1 MTDYA
6 FSAIPML
13 ERPAKPR
20 AAGQTMMIDFGLGL
34 RQQEDI
40 LQLAGAYIDS
50 AKIAVGVARLLPRGT
65 VMRKIDL
72 YRQYQVVPY
81 PGGQFL
87 EYAVLCGKV
96 DEFLAEAR
104 AVGFPAV
111 EVSDNLL
118 SISLVEKQALI
129 AKASAAYGLE
139 VYGEVGKKEGL
150 AVTVSLEDD
159 IRACLE
165 AGSSKVLVEAAEIF
179 GHGRDI
185 SLATEL
191 TAAAPPE
198 KLMFELT
205 GPWIEGTAYSE
216 PDTLARWLMQTFG
229 PNVNI
234 GNVQPESLLR
244 LETARRA
251 LGVNAGGELPDGLSG
266 NATNQDSR

>member
-1 MTDYA
+1 MTNYA

-20 AAGQTMMIDFGLGL
+20 VSGQTMMIDFGLGL

-40 LQLAGAYIDS
+40 LQLASEYIDS
-50 AKIAVGVARLLPRGT
+50 AKVAVGVARLLPREL
-65 VMRKIDL
+65 VERKIDL
-72 YRQYQVVPY
+72 YQQYDVVPY

-87 EYAVLCGKV
+87 EYAVLCDGV
-96 DEFLAEAR
+96 DAFLAEAR
-104 AVGFPAV
+104 SVGFPAI

-118 SISLVEKQALI
+118 SITLEEKRALI
-129 AKASAAYGLE
+129 AKAREAYGLD

-159 IRACLE
+159 IQACLE
-165 AGSSKVLVEAAEIF
+165 AGSSKVLVEAAEVF
-179 GHGRDI
+179 GHGRDKA
-185 SLATEL
+185 LAAQLTE
-191 TAAAPPE
+191 AAPLE

-205 GPWIEGTAYSE
+205 GPWIEGTPYSE

-234 GNVQPESLLR
+234 GNVLPESLLR
-244 LETARRA
+244 VETARRG
-251 LGVNAGGELPDGLSG
+251 LGVNAGGELPSELIDD
-266 NATNQDSR
+266 APR

>member
-1 MTDYA
+1 MIDYA

-13 ERPAKPR
+13 ARPAKPR
-20 AAGQTMMIDFGLGL
+20 VAGQTMMIDFGLGL

-40 LQLAGAYIDS
+40 LQLASEFIDS
-50 AKIAVGVARLLPRGT
+50 AKVAVGVARLLPREL
-65 VMRKIDL
+65 VERKIKL
-72 YRQYQVVPY
+72 YQQYAVVPY

-87 EYAVLCGKV
+87 EYAVLCDKV

-104 AVGFPAV
+104 AVGFPAI

-118 SISLVEKQALI
+118 SITLDEKRTLI
-129 AKASAAYGLE
+129 ARARETYGLE

-159 IRACLE
+159 IQACLE
-165 AGSSKVLVEAAEIF
+165 AGSSKVLIEAAEIF
-179 GHGRDI
+179 GHGRDKT
-185 SLATEL
+185 LAAQLTE
-191 TAAAPPE
+191 AAPLE

-205 GPWIEGTAYSE
+205 GPWIEGTPYSE

-234 GNVQPESLLR
+234 GNVLPESLLR
-244 LETARRA
+244 IETARRG
-251 LGVNAGGELPDGLSG
+251 LGVNAGGELPNGLLGSDT
-266 NATNQDSR
+266 ATER

>member
-40 LQLAGAYIDS
+40 LQLASEYIDS
-50 AKIAVGVARLLPRGT
+50 AKIAVGVARLLQREL

-72 YRQYQVVPY
+72 YKEYDVVPY

-96 DEFLAEAR
+96 DEYLEESR
-104 AVGFPAV
+104 AVGFRAV

-118 SISLVEKQALI
+118 SISLAEKRALI
-129 AKASAAYGLE
+129 TRASADHGLD
-139 VYGEVGKKEGL
+139 VFGEVGKKEGL

-159 IRACLE
+159 IHACLE
-165 AGSSKVLVEAAEIF
+165 AGSSKVLIEAAEIF
-179 GHGRDI
+179 AQGRDR
-185 SLATEL
+185 SAAEQLA
-191 TAAAPPE
+191 AAAPLE

-205 GPWIEGTAYSE
+205 GPWIEGTAYAE
-216 PDTLARWLMQTFG
+216 PDSLARWLMQTFG

-234 GNVQPESLLR
+234 GNVLPDSLLR
-244 LETARRA
+244 LETARRG
-251 LGVNAGGELPDGLSG
+251 LGVNAGGELPGGLLD
-266 NATNQDSR
+266 A

>member
-20 AAGQTMMIDFGLGL
+20 VAGQTMMIDFGLGL

-40 LQLAGAYIDS
+40 LQLASTFIDS
-50 AKIAVGVARLLPRGT
+50 AKIAVGVARLLPRDL
-65 VMRKIDL
+65 VQRKIDL
-72 YRQYQVVPY
+72 YQQYDVVPY

-87 EYAVLCGKV
+87 EYAVLCDGV
-96 DEFLAEAR
+96 DAFLAEAR
-104 AVGFPAV
+104 AVGFPAI

-118 SISLVEKQALI
+118 SITLDEKRALI
-129 AKASAAYGLE
+129 AKAREAYGLD

-165 AGSSKVLVEAAEIF
+165 AGSSKVLIEAAEIF
-179 GHGRDI
+179 GHGRDKA
-185 SLATEL
+185 LAAQLTE
-191 TAAAPPE
+191 AAPLE

-205 GPWIEGTAYSE
+205 GPWIEGTPYSE

-234 GNVQPESLLR
+234 GNVLPESLLR
-244 LETARRA
+244 IETARRS
-251 LGVNAGGELPDGLSG
+251 LGVNAGGELPSGLSDE
-266 NATNQDSR
+266 APRKEA

>member
-20 AAGQTMMIDFGLGL
+20 GTGQTMMIDFGLGL

-40 LQLAGAYIDS
+40 LQLASEYIDS
-50 AKIAVGVARLLPRGT
+50 AKIAVGVARLLPREL
-65 VMRKIDL
+65 VMRKINL
-72 YRQYQVVPY
+72 YKQYNVVPY

-96 DEFLAEAR
+96 DAYFAETG

-118 SISLVEKQALI
+118 SISLDEKRALI
-129 AKASAAYGLE
+129 AKAREVYRLE
-139 VYGEVGKKEGL
+139 VFGEVGKKEGL
-150 AVTVSLEDD
+150 AVTVSLEED

-165 AGSSKVLVEAAEIF
+165 AGSGKVLIEAAEIF
-179 GHGRDI
+179 SHGRDKT
-185 SLATEL
+185 LAMQLTE
-191 TAAAPPE
+191 AAPLE

-216 PDTLARWLMQTFG
+216 PDSLARWLMQTFG
-229 PNVNI
+229 PDVNI
-234 GNVQPESLLR
+234 GNVQPDSLLR
-244 LETARRA
+244 LETARRG
-251 LGVNAGGELPDGLSG
+251 LGVNAGGELPGGLMGDTASQG
-266 NATNQDSR
+266 G